1 MADRIA
7 REVVVSGRVQGVY
20 FRDST
25 RQAAR
30 SAGVVGWVRNEPD
43 GTVQA
48 HLEGPPE
55 AVEQVLGFLR
65 EGPGDASVTD
75 VDVRAVAV
83 EGLRDFAVR

>member
-1 MADRIA
+1 VADRIA

-43 GTVQA
+43 GTVHA
-48 HLEGPPE
+48 HLEGSPEAVDEVVAFMGSGPPE
-55 AVEQVLGFLR
+55 AEVADVT
-65 EGPGDASVTD
+65 VTD
-75 VDVRAVAV
+75 VEPRN
-83 EGLRDFAVR
+83 LPDFALD